1 MAKTSNMYIRIDPEV
16 KTEVETIYKHF
27 GMSLTDAINLFI
39 YQSRNVGGLP
49 FDLRID
55 EQQINNGYK
64 NQSSAVNLRGK
75 YKNIITSHEFL
86 AQKQYEKE
94 LEA

>member
-1 MAKTSNMYIRIDPEV
+1 MAKTSNMYIRIDPEI

-39 YQSRNVGGLP
+39 YKSRNVGGLP

-55 EQQINNGYK
+55 ELQINNGHK
-64 NQSSAVNLRGK
+64 NQSSILNLRGK
-75 YKNIITSHEFL
+75 YRGVITSEDFM
-86 AQKQYEKE
+86 AEKQYEKV